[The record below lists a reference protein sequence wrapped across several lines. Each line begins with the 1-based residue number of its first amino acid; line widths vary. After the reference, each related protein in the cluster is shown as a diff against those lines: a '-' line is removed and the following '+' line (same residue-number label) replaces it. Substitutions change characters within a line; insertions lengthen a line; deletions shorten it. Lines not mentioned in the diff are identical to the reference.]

1 MARKYFGTDGIRG
14 RANGVITPE
23 LALRVGQAAGL
34 VFLRGDHRHRVVI
47 GKDTRLSGYM
57 IESALQAG
65 FTSVGMDVLLLGPM
79 PTPAVAM
86 LTRSMRADL
95 GVMISASHNPFDD
108 NGIKLFGPDGYKLS
122 DDVEMRIEQLL
133 DEDLTRKLANSASI
147 GRARR
152 IDGTYDRYI
161 EFAKRTLSRSLSLEG
176 LRIVV
181 DCAHGAAYKVV
192 PEALWELGAD
202 VIAIGVDPDGFNINK
217 DCGSTAPEALGR
229 KVREM
234 RADIGIALDGDADRV
249 IITDERGHIVDG
261 DQLLAVI
268 AESWKDDGR
277 LSQPAVVA
285 TVMSNLGLERYLA
298 GIGLKLIR
306 TQVGDRYVLEQMLA
320 QNCNVGGEV
329 VRSHHPVRVQHHRR
343 RLRRSTAGALGGA
356 QAQSP
361 GVRSLPSFRSAAAGA
376 EERPLPQRQAAR
388 RSVGEI
394 RHRCRRRQ
402 AERQRP
408 PAGPR
413 LRHRAGDPRDG
424 RGRRSRAGRGY
435 RRFDLCGGRRGRGGV
450 SDKSAAFDPAAHRLV
465 QEQRWFEDFK
475 LGERFVLPSRTMTDA
490 IFLAFQAASGD
501 NHPVHYDVEYC
512 RRHGMPHMLA
522 HGFQVLIQ
530 TAAGAGLFP
539 HLVEDSLKGF
549 IEQSSKFLGPGVRR
563 RHGLS
568 RPRSR

>member
-1 MARKYFGTDGIRG
+1 MVRKHFGTDGIRG

-57 IESALQAG
+57 IEAALQAG
-65 FTSVGMDVLLLGPM
+65 FTSVGMDVLQLGPM

-108 NGIKLFGPDGYKLS
+108 NGIKLFGPDGFKLS
-122 DDVEMRIEQLL
+122 DEVEMKIEQLL
-133 DEDLTRKLANSASI
+133 DEDLTRKLAGSTSI

-152 IDGTYDRYI
+152 IDGVHDRYI
-161 EFAKRTLSRSLSLEG
+161 EFAKRTLPRTLSLEG

-202 VIAIGVDPDGFNINK
+202 VIAMGVEPDGFNINK
-217 DCGSTAPEALGR
+217 ECGSTSPEALSR

-298 GIGLKLIR
+298 DIGLKLIR

-320 QNCNVGGEV
+320 NGCNVGGESSGHIILSDYNTTGDGFVAALQVLSV
-329 VRSHHPVRVQHHRR
+329 VRKLNRPVSEVCHR
-343 RLRRSTAGALGGA
+343 
-356 QAQSP
+356 
-361 GVRSLPSFRSAAAGA
+361 FD
-376 EERPLPQRQAAR
+376 PLPQILKNVRYRNGRPLDDPSVKSVIAACEGKLNGHGR
-388 RSVGEI
+388 LLI
-394 RHRCRRRQ
+394 R
-402 AERQRP
+402 
-408 PAGPR
+408 
-413 LRHRAGDPRDG
+413 
-424 RGRRSRAGRGY
+424 
-435 RRFDLCGGRRGRGGV
+435 
-450 SDKSAAFDPAAHRLV
+450 
-465 QEQRWFEDFK
+465 
-475 LGERFVLPSRTMTDA
+475 
-490 IFLAFQAASGD
+490 ASGTE
-501 NHPVHYDVEYC
+501 PVIRVMGEGDD
-512 RRHGMPHMLA
+512 RD
-522 HGFQVLIQ
+522 
-530 TAAGAGLFP
+530 
-539 HLVEDSLKGF
+539 LVEDVVDTIVGA
-549 IEQSSKFLGPGVRR
+549 
-563 RHGLS
+563 LS
-568 RPRSR
+568 QAAAAA